1 MWIVWRSNPSVKSHR
16 SKTIKSGKNKVTLS
30 LSILNISLMWHKH
43 FFLVVS
49 MRKLSPACYTIQ
61 AFPYQ
66 VSANGR
72 WVIWSIDHFFCH
84 MMVSWP
90 HIIHIL
96 PGYTKCICYQHSFW
110 ISIYLI
116 LFLGRSIRPAE
127 PSQKAEDGAQQPGQQ
142 RLLLRLPDVLELHLT
157 PGVQPDHN
165 DHHLCLGEQGAPL
178 PRHLL
183 TTDNGDT
190 VQRIN

>member
-96 PGYTKCICYQHSFW
+96 PGYTKCNCYQLSFW
-110 ISIYLI
+110 LI
-116 LFLGRSIRPAE
+116 LFLGQYIQPAE
-127 PSQKAEDGAQQPGQQ
+127 AEDSAQRAGQQ
-142 RLLLRLPDVLELHLT
+142 RLPSSASLMSSSST
-157 PGVQPDHN
+157 S
-165 DHHLCLGEQGAPL
+165 PL
-178 PRHLL
+178 VSNL
-183 TTDNGDT
+183 TTMTTISASGSKEPPSPDIYWPLTMGAL
-190 VQRIN
+190 